1 MNSRSIWLK
10 TSGVCGVL
18 TPIIA
23 FGCIFSAIASY
34 PKFNWTSNAL
44 SDLGVVEGIT
54 APLFNFGLIISGILA
69 LVFATGL
76 IIFINSKV
84 VGSLCTVAFIL
95 TALALT
101 AIGIFPENVKPAHYY
116 ASVAFF
122 MLSIIS
128 MMIVGVS
135 FLITGRV
142 KMGLLALLMSA
153 VAATIWITYFATHFV
168 EGVAIPEAISAL
180 SVSTVSM
187 ILGFKM
193 LRMLHFQAV
202 KGAM

>member
-18 TPIIA
+18 TSIIA

-34 PKFNWTSNAL
+34 PKFNWMSNAL

-76 IIFINSKV
+76 LTFINGEV
-84 VGSLCTVAFIL
+84 VSTLSTVAFVL

-122 MLSIIS
+122 LLSIVS
-128 MMIVGVS
+128 MIIVGVN
-135 FLITGRV
+135 FLITAKV
-142 KMGLLALLMSA
+142 KVGLLALLMA
-153 VAATIWITYFATHFV
+153 AIAATTWITYFVTHFV

-193 LRMLHFQAV
+193 LKDATLSSS
-202 KGAM
+202 